1 MNNTQIKLAI
11 PLVTGSFGSVVP
23 DYHTYKNDNQRY
35 IVIINNVK
43 IYGIE
48 LVLKRFLTVIKL
60 WKDIKENNIMKNDMQ
75 WILINLVTPVTP
87 VQSRYQINYNI
98 VINLITNIYLFQTKI
113 KNIVKKTFNR
123 GY

>member
-23 DYHTYKNDNQRY
+23 DYHTYKNNNQRY

-75 WILINLVTPVTP
+75 WILINLVTSVTP

-113 KNIVKKTFNR
+113 KNIVKKTFK
-123 GY
+123 